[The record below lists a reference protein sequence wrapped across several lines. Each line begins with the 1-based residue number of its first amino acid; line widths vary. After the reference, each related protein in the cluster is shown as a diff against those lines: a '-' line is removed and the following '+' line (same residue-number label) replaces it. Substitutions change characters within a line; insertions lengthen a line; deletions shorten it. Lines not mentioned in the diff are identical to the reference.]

1 MAVSRKI
8 SNIAIIKFF
17 DFFGGKIMTFLGSLM
32 DGYSGLFLDVYRRRQ
47 ISFGIYDIAKSLT
60 IPGWGVIITLLIQSV
75 YMIAVGIERWLTY
88 NKAKAAVA
96 SVCSESCQALKNSNI
111 DEAINISD
119 KHKDSHLAMVVSSGL
134 KEFAAHQGNTD
145 ISADEME
152 ASKRAL
158 ERAIAVKTAEL
169 KRGLAGLATVGS
181 TAPFVGLFG
190 TVVGIIGAF
199 QALQANE
206 SAGIGAVGGAIAEA
220 LVATAFGILVA
231 IPAVWLFNYFT
242 NKVTSFGVEMENSA
256 SELVDYFIK
265 QRAKQLRRLVGTI
278 SRFCKGEYLLWQ
290 YKSADPVSIIRRST

>member
-1 MAVSRKI
+1 M
-8 SNIAIIKFF
+8 
-17 DFFGGKIMTFLGSLM
+17 
-32 DGYSGLFLDVYRRRQ
+32 YLFLFANDAGG
-47 ISFGIYDIAKSLT
+47 FTLYDIATKLT
-60 IPGWGVIITLLIQSV
+60 YPGWGVMITLLIQSV
-75 YMIAVGIERWLTY
+75 FMIAVGIERWLTY
-88 NKAKAAVA
+88 NKAKQQSRQYAPKVA
-96 SVCSESCQALKNSNI
+96 QALKNSNI

-119 KHKDSHLAMVVSSGL
+119 RHKDSHLAMVVSSGL
-134 KEFAAHQGNTD
+134 KEFKAHEGNTE

-199 QALQANE
+199 EALRTNE
-206 SAGIGAVGGAIAEA
+206 TAGIGAVGGAIAEA

-231 IPAVWLFNYFT
+231 VPAVWLFNYFT

-265 QRAKQLRRLVGTI
+265 QRSKQLRG
-278 SRFCKGEYLLWQ
+278 
-290 YKSADPVSIIRRST
+290 

>member
-1 MAVSRKI
+1 
-8 SNIAIIKFF
+8 
-17 DFFGGKIMTFLGSLM
+17 MTFLASLI
-32 DGYSGLFLDVYRRRQ
+32 GTGLFLLFQ
-47 ISFGIYDIAKSLT
+47 GGTQGNTFGIYEIVKSLT
-60 IPGWGVIITLLIQSV
+60 IPGWGVIIILLIESV

-88 NKAKAAVA
+88 NKAKAQSRQYAPKVA
-96 SVCSESCQALKNSNI
+96 QALKNSNI

-199 QALQANE
+199 NALRTNE
-206 SAGIGAVGGAIAEA
+206 SAGIGAVGGSIAEA
-220 LVATAFGILVA
+220 LITTAGGILVA
-231 IPAVWLFNYFT
+231 VPAVWLFNYFT
-242 NKVTSFGVEMENSA
+242 SKVTSFSVEMENSA

-265 QRAKQLRRLVGTI
+265 QRGKALRG
-278 SRFCKGEYLLWQ
+278 
-290 YKSADPVSIIRRST
+290 

>member
-1 MAVSRKI
+1 MTALVSLI
-8 SNIAIIKFF
+8 GT
-17 DFFGGKIMTFLGSLM
+17 DVPGVFLMFTGE
-32 DGYSGLFLDVYRRRQ
+32 GP
-47 ISFGIYDIAKSLT
+47 SFGIYDIAKSLT

-88 NKAKAAVA
+88 NKAKQQSRQYAPKVA
-96 SVCSESCQALKNSNI
+96 QALKNGNI

-119 KHKDSHLAMVVSSGL
+119 RHKDSHLAMVVSSGL
-134 KEFAAHQGNTD
+134 KEFAAHQGNSD
-145 ISADEME
+145 ISADEMA
-152 ASKRAL
+152 ASERAL

-199 QALQANE
+199 QALKNNE

-231 IPAVWLFNYFT
+231 VPAVWLFNYFT
-242 NKVTSFGVEMENSA
+242 NKVTSFSVEMENSA

-265 QRAKQLRRLVGTI
+265 QRTKQLRG
-278 SRFCKGEYLLWQ
+278 
-290 YKSADPVSIIRRST
+290 

>member
-1 MAVSRKI
+1 
-8 SNIAIIKFF
+8 
-17 DFFGGKIMTFLGSLM
+17 MTFL
-32 DGYSGLFLDVYRRRQ
+32 FLTNETV
-47 ISFGIYDIAKSLT
+47 SFGLYDIAKSLT
-60 IPGWGVIITLLIQSV
+60 IPGWGVIITLLIQSI

-88 NKAKAAVA
+88 NKAKQQSRQYAPKVA
-96 SVCSESCQALKNSNI
+96 QALKNRNI

-119 KHKDSHLAMVVSSGL
+119 RHKDSHLAMVVSSGL
-134 KEFAAHQGNTD
+134 KEFAAHQGNAE

-199 QALQANE
+199 QALKTNE

-231 IPAVWLFNYFT
+231 VPAVWIFNYFT

-265 QRAKQLRRLVGTI
+265 QRSKQLRG
-278 SRFCKGEYLLWQ
+278 
-290 YKSADPVSIIRRST
+290 